1 MPVCR
6 MEMGKSGWGLLL
18 SHRRNSG
25 WGSSTWSCS
34 TNLSSCG
41 IQLSDKWQLAR
52 NTQLPWNNQ
61 TNVRGHKNSFPYW
74 NKSHMA
80 EITQILWPKKSFG
93 NMTHKMI
100 LPLSRPVWSSWLLWE
115 PVLAPGRGN
124 RTFGPSH
131 WTQTAESGNLWGPV
145 QTQRNNQVIPGKNII
160 HKWVACHC
168 NHWKHHWVTCLQL
181 MRTPITH
188 YEF

>member
-25 WGSSTWSCS
+25 WGSSTCSCS
-34 TNLSSCG
+34 TNLSSWG
-41 IQLSDKWQLAR
+41 IQLSDRWQLAR

-61 TNVRGHKNSFPYW
+61 TSETVTHIELTVIW
-74 NKSHMA
+74 QMA
-80 EITQILWPKKSFG
+80 KITQMLRPKKGFG
-93 NMTHKMI
+93 EMTHKMV

-124 RTFGPSH
+124 RTSGPSH
-131 WTQTAESGNLWGPV
+131 WTQTAGSGNLLGPV
-145 QTQRNNQVIPGKNII
+145 QTQRYNQVIEHKII
-160 HKWVACHC
+160 ILKFNFV
-168 NHWKHHWVTCLQL
+168 KSLIL
-181 MRTPITH
+181 SM
-188 YEF
+188 